1 MNSRKRTLATTVF
14 AAALTL
20 LTFVNISSAK
30 PKDGMACDC
39 ACHSQTDK
47 MTSMQPS
54 RAYINGYNVPSTGIA
69 LEGYSPVSYFTE
81 GKAQKGSPQFAADY
95 NGVTYHFTS
104 AQQVA
109 QFKANPAKYEPAYGG
124 WCALGMAIEDKL
136 PVDPTLYKIVGGKN
150 YLFLKN
156 AKIDAL
162 KIWNEKNESQLIK
175 KADAFWAKVSG

>member
-14 AAALTL
+14 AAALSL
-20 LTFVNISSAK
+20 LTFANFGHAQSMDSK
-30 PKDGMACDC
+30 TCDC
-39 ACHSQTDK
+39 HKQTDT
-47 MTSMQPS
+47 MSNQPS
-54 RAYINGYNVPSTGIA
+54 RAYINAYNVPSTGIA

-81 GKAQKGSPQFAADY
+81 GKAQKGSPKFTADY

-104 AQQVA
+104 AKQVA

-136 PVDPTLYKIVGGKN
+136 PVDPTLYKIVDGKN

-162 KIWNEKNESQLIK
+162 KIWNDKNESQLIK
-175 KADAFWAKVSG
+175 KADAYWAKVSG